1 MKYQFSNVI
10 EEKDSNLE
18 NTSAHETCKVSK
30 RVVLLLVAVFTANVA
45 IGQVFSVGG
54 KDVYL
59 GVKAGWNS
67 SKFSGD
73 DDDLEGDTQR
83 RKSGIHLGAVLDF
96 QISDAFSL
104 QPGLLFSQHGGV
116 SVVKTDAG
124 GLGLG
129 LGANEKTKTTLNYLQ
144 IPIMAEYKIA
154 LRDKKGR
161 TRKLAMYAG
170 PSIDFGLGG
179 KITGGVLNQGGAGED
194 IDVTFGS
201 GEDDMFKPVGL
212 RFGFGVGWLRNDKFQ
227 FNVGIM
233 NRGLISIV
241 DEANIK
247 NNHFTLNGIWY
258 FGKR

>member
-1 MKYQFSNVI
+1 MKYQISNGI
-10 EEKDSNLE
+10 EAKDSNLE
-18 NTSAHETCKVSK
+18 TTSAHETRTVSMK
-30 RVVLLLVAVFTANVA
+30 VVLLLVAVFTANVA
-45 IGQVFSVGG
+45 IGQVFSVAG

-73 DDDLEGDTQR
+73 DEDIEGDTQR

-96 QISDAFSL
+96 QISDAFSV

-116 SVVKTDAG
+116 SVVKKGAG
-124 GLGLG
+124 GTII
-129 LGANEKTKTTLNYLQ
+129 GANDKTKTTLNYLQ
-144 IPIMAEYKIA
+144 IPIMAEYKIE
-154 LRDKKGR
+154 LKEKKGR
-161 TRKLAMYAG
+161 TRKLALYAG

-179 KITGGVLNQGGAGED
+179 KISGGILNEGGAGED

-227 FNVGIM
+227 FNVGVM
-233 NRGLISIV
+233 NRGIISIV

-247 NNHFTLNGIWY
+247 NNHFTVNGIWY
-258 FGKR
+258 FGKK